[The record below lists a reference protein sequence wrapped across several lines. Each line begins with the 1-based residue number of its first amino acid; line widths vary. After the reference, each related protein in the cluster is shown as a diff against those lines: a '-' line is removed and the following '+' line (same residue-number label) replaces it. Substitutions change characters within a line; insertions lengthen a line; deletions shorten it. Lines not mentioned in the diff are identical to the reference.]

1 MPADIPGPAH
11 KEVKGAVT
19 CCVAA
24 DFNVSGLMF
33 LGLPVNSEIM
43 GVGNAQLSPVLKPM
57 ALPLNV

>member
-1 MPADIPGPAH
+1 
-11 KEVKGAVT
+11 
-19 CCVAA
+19 
-24 DFNVSGLMF
+24 LMF